1 MKTINKDCKNKF
13 ENKYR
18 ELSNEEKITIYLIK
32 KEFIINRYRICQ
44 KNHEAQKISGNIE
57 VNIESAFNKY
67 KYPIDI
73 GKLIISKIVTY
84 DKDSF
89 DKIRVKYFI

>member
-1 MKTINKDCKNKF
+1 M
-13 ENKYR
+13 Y
-18 ELSNEEKITIYLIK
+18 
-32 KEFIINRYRICQ
+32 
-44 KNHEAQKISGNIE
+44 HEAQKISGNIE